1 MLRNNTIINK
11 ESFTPFDSTRLADT
25 INHDLKSIPLDQMC
39 MATHNYDIMFIEKVL
54 NAIELQADIDR
65 FVALLKIRWKIDVSN
80 NRMEVVKLN
89 TETKLYEP
97 YHPQFENDVD
107 AIAEKIRQKRELELS
122 LKKLLEEWNEVRH
135 EMSSTTTQA
144 NMPSEISQTSLP
156 TFSSDESVIY
166 HLDDLPTD
174 VQNQI
179 LITDDKVYSDFV
191 TTMRGP
197 VKSWIDK
204 RRLQDW
210 NVVRF
215 VCRLRG
221 IVTRKCSL
229 SIFGK
234 LLERIGLGNQENN
247 MKQRSDANDKNAL
260 VAYDD
265 LTNRN
270 PKYNYLRKD
279 GSDVEELLSDVIK
292 ALAA

>member
-1 MLRNNTIINK
+1 MLNRKSVINK
-11 ESFTPFDSTRLADT
+11 ESFALFDSAQLADI
-25 INHDLKSIPLDQMC
+25 INHDIKNIPIHQMC
-39 MATHNYDIMFIEKVL
+39 LATHNYDIMYIEKVS

-65 FVALLKIRWKIDVSN
+65 FAGILKTCWKIDVAN
-80 NRMEVVKLN
+80 NRMEVVRLN

-97 YHPQFENDVD
+97 YHPQFENNVD
-107 AIAEKIRQKRELELS
+107 AIVEKIRQKRELEQS
-122 LKKLLEEWNEVRH
+122 LKKQLEEWNGLRH
-135 EMSSTTTQA
+135 KKSSTTQVII
-144 NMPSEISQTSLP
+144 PSEISQTSQP
-156 TFSSDESVIY
+156 TYSTDESVMY
-166 HLDDLPTD
+166 HLNDLPMD
-174 VQNQI
+174 VQKHM
-179 LITDDKVYSDFV
+179 LITDDKLYSDFV
-191 TTMRGP
+191 TTMCGP
-197 VKSWIDK
+197 VKDWITK

-215 VCRLRG
+215 ICRLRG

-234 LLERIGLGNQENN
+234 LLEWIGLGNQENN

-270 PKYNYLRKD
+270 PQYYYLRKD

>member
-1 MLRNNTIINK
+1 MLNKKSVINK
-11 ESFTPFDSTRLADT
+11 ESFALFDSAQLADT
-25 INHDLKSIPLDQMC
+25 INHDIENIPIAHLC
-39 MATHNYDIMFIEKVL
+39 LATHNYDIMFIKKVL

-65 FVALLKIRWKIDVSN
+65 FAAILKTRWKIDVAN
-80 NRMEVVKLN
+80 NCIEVVRLN

-97 YHPQFENDVD
+97 YHPQFENNVD
-107 AIAEKIRQKRELELS
+107 AIVEKIRQKRELELS
-122 LKKLLEEWNEVRH
+122 LKRQLEEWNEVRH
-135 EMSSTTTQA
+135 GISSTTQVII
-144 NMPSEISQTSLP
+144 PSEISQTSQP
-156 TFSSDESVIY
+156 TFSTDESIMY
-166 HLDDLPTD
+166 HLDDLPMD

-265 LTNRN
+265 LTNRT
-270 PKYNYLRKD
+270 PQYYYLRKD